1 MYKQDLVQKKYKLPM
16 NLPSSVK
23 HKYVEVI
30 EKEYAKYVDIIYH
43 FGGYVMLEQM
53 IKIVTIYEGS
63 NKKEST
69 NRKRTY
75 KILKKLKELDF
86 VKDEYINRYK
96 YIYLRKAGLA
106 LATGDYKTSKRI
118 SAVKNI
124 KNEKFKIAITKAEY
138 FLEHEEIITNQTF
151 FHALLKITHL
161 VKMQIKKNED
171 TDIYSIALINK
182 ILLSKSFKDVFKILE
197 DDKDSKNKL
206 GHIYY
211 LWTGIGK
218 NFINF
223 INQNIGM
230 LMKTEHFNIRYSRY
244 GKYKYVI
251 DYIPNVVIFDIDK
264 SYKYLKNKIY
274 NISFNYECPGSGAT
288 CNLRST
294 YNESKK
300 YNRELFVDS
309 KKTFAK
315 DDVWCRYGLVINII
329 SNNKKLTEEKKE
341 KYNEKNSSSNVRV
354 GEIDIIEINTDKYFL
369 HASRGNKIKSN
380 KDKKLHSTIY
390 KELIR
395 LRENSYKD
403 ITGIRKL

>member
-86 VKDEYINRYK
+86 VKDEYIN
-96 YIYLRKAGLA
+96 IYLRKAGLA

-230 LMKTEHFNIRYSRY
+230 LMKTEHFNIRYS
-244 GKYKYVI
+244 
-251 DYIPNVVIFDIDK
+251 
-264 SYKYLKNKIY
+264 KYLKNKIY

-309 KKTFAK
+309 KKPFAK